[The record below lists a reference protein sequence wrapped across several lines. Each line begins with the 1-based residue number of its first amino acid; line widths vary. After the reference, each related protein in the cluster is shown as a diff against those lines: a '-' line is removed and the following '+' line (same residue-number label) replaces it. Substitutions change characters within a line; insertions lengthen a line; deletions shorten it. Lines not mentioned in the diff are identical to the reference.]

1 VRLPLA
7 DAREL
12 AGPAR
17 RTAAVRLALATI
29 LIGLLAFAVATSGG
43 SAGVHPTASTSGSNT
58 EIVLDVSGSISGL
71 TLPPVGRALR
81 AILRSSGRNGTVG
94 IVLFSDTAVEAL
106 PPGTPAREL
115 KPFVHFF
122 TPIGKTARDA
132 TAPQLPPNPWALAF
146 SDGTKI
152 STGLA
157 TARRALERDH
167 MGGKIVLISDLVD
180 DTLDKAALRTEL
192 VRELRNPKLSVQVVT
207 LPTGIFGSDD
217 SDSQLY
223 RSLLGRHAVGSTYP
237 VPPTPRAAGAAAARF
252 PGGLV
257 GLTLVA
263 AVALAA
269 FELGAVT
276 LRWREDRRR

>member
-1 VRLPLA
+1 MRLPLA
-7 DAREL
+7 DARKL
-12 AGPAR
+12 APAAR
-17 RTAAVRLALATI
+17 RTAAVRLALATV

-43 SAGVHPTASTSGSNT
+43 SSGIQPSASSSRSNT
-58 EIVLDVSGSISGL
+58 EIVLDVSGSVSGL

-81 AILRSSGRNGTVG
+81 AILRSSGSHGTVG
-94 IVLFSDTAVEAL
+94 VVLFSDSAVEAL

-115 KPFVHFF
+115 KPFIHFF
-122 TPIGKTARDA
+122 TPVGRSARDEA
-132 TAPQLPPNPWALAF
+132 APQLPPNPWALAF

-152 STGLA
+152 STGLT
-157 TARRALERDH
+157 TARHALERDH

-180 DTLDKAALRTEL
+180 DTLDKPALRTEL

-223 RSLLGRHAVGSTYP
+223 RSLLGGHAVASTYP
-237 VPPTPRAAGAAAARF
+237 VPPSPRAAGAAAARF

-257 GLTLVA
+257 GITLIA
-263 AVALAA
+263 AIALAA

-276 LRWREDRRR
+276 LRWREERRA